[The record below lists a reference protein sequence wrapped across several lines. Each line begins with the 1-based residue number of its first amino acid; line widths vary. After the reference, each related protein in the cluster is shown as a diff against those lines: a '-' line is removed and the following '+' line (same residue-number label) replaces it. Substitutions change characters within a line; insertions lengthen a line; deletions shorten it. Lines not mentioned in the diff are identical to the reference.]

1 MPKTIKATAVIGS
14 QIGLGFLSAAVAEGT
29 TSVGGV

>member
-1 MPKTIKATAVIGS
+1 MPKTISDTAVIGS
-14 QIGLGFLSAAVAEGT
+14 QIGLGFLVAAVAVGR